1 MGDIELQ
8 NHLLPLI
15 EDGLFLETSN
25 GKLVVKGNLKSL
37 TPKRKQ
43 FLKDNKLDI
52 VRLIQAK
59 SITEPPALVKTV
71 RDEPLP
77 LSFAQQRLW
86 LLDKIEGGSAHYNMP
101 GAMRLRGVLNIEALK
116 QALDTIVERHESL
129 RTYFQEDAQGEPLQ
143 VIHPFTSLDLPEI
156 DISSLPE
163 AQREPE
169 YIDLVS
175 TEASKL
181 FDLSS
186 DMMLRALLIKLSERE
201 HILVV
206 TMHHIASDGWSM
218 GVLINEFSALYSA
231 YVRGEGSPLAALEIQ
246 YADYAY
252 WQRNWLRGEVLE
264 TQLGYWERQ
273 LSALP
278 VVHSLPLDKTRPAK
292 QTFSGSTYDSVIGPQ
307 TQQKLM
313 SLCKEVGGTLFM
325 GLHAAFSVLL
335 SRHSNET
342 DIVIGT
348 PIANREQ
355 TEVANLIGFFV
366 NTLVLRSNLKDAPS
380 FSALLEQSKN
390 MLLDAYAHQQVPFEQ
405 IVEVLQPERSLSHSP
420 LFQVMLVL
428 QNNEEGELDLPGL
441 SLSQV
446 EGAEQVAKYDL
457 TLSVTESDEGLHL
470 EWEYNTDLFVQET
483 IKRLASHFEL
493 LLEGLTDNP
502 EKSVFSIEM
511 LSEAEKHQQ
520 LVAWNDTA
528 VEYPKEQC
536 IHALFEAQVE
546 ATPDAVAVVFAEQT
560 MTYRELNAKAN
571 QLAQYLV
578 EEKGVRPDTLVGI
591 CVERSLEM
599 MVGILGVL
607 KAGGAYVPLDPNY
620 PAARLAYMLEDAN
633 LTTVLTQ
640 ESLRGVTPV
649 KASQAVYLDSSALC
663 DDLGNYSSDNV
674 GIDSVRSSH
683 LAYVIY
689 TSGSTGNP
697 KGVMIEQQSVVNLA
711 FNLKRVRSQKSA
723 NKYWGW
729 FASFAFDAS
738 IQGISQLLF
747 GQGLRII
754 PEEAKKDY
762 SVLRELLPTL
772 DIIDC
777 TPSVV
782 EMWFN
787 AGIQDELP
795 HLIIGGEAISTELW
809 AKLNRWQS
817 ECGKSV
823 LNVYGPTEG
832 TVNSTQCLI
841 SGKIPYI
848 GRCLDNVQGFVLD
861 DTLNIAPL
869 RGVGELYIGGVGLAR
884 GYLNRPELT
893 DEKFVSNPFYD
904 ETNPASSERLYKTG
918 DLVRYLPDGN
928 LEFLGRID
936 HQVKIRGF
944 RIELG
949 EIEQQLLSDGRVNDA
964 VVVADGKEADKR
976 LVAYVTHD
984 DAEAMLMDD
993 ESAQRQRNDLIESLK
1008 ARLAQ
1013 TLPDYMIPSVFVVL
1027 THMPLTPN
1035 GKIDRKGLPA
1045 PDISQQQQVYV
1056 APTTDTEKMLCEIWQ
1071 DILGVEQVGI
1081 TDNFFA
1087 LGGHSLLATKVVA
1100 KVNALLHTEVPLRLL
1115 FDKPTLAGFSDK
1127 VASLASN
1134 SKRPELNRVSQK
1146 QRGLL
1151 SFAQQR
1157 LWLLDKIEGGSAHYN
1172 MPGAMRLRGVLNIEA
1187 LKQALDTIVERHES
1201 LRTYFQE
1208 DAQGEPLQVIHPFTS
1223 LDLPE
1228 IDISSLPEAQRE
1240 PEYIDLVSTEASKLF
1255 DLSSDMMLRAL
1266 LIKLSEREHILVVTM
1281 HHIASD
1287 GWSMGVLINEFSA
1300 LYSAY
1305 VRGEGSPLAALEIQY
1320 ADYAYWQR
1328 NWLRGEVLETQLGYW
1343 ERQLSALPVVHSLP
1357 LDKTRPAK
1365 QTFSGSTYDSVIG
1378 PQTQQKL
1385 MSLCKEVGGTLFMGL
1400 HAAFSVLLSRHS
1412 NETDIVIGTPIAN
1425 REQTEV
1431 ANLIGFF
1438 VNTLVLRSNLKDAPS
1453 FSALLEQSK
1462 NMLLDAYAH
1471 QQVPFEQIVE
1481 VLQPERSLS
1490 HSPLFQVMLVLQNN
1504 EEGELDLPGL
1514 SLSQVEGAEQ
1524 VAKYDL
1530 TLSVTESDEGL
1541 HLEWEYNTDLFVQ
1554 ETIKRLASHFEL
1566 LLEGLTDNPEKSVF
1580 SIEMLSEAE
1589 KHQQLVAW
1597 NDTAVEYPKEQC
1609 IHALFEAQVEA
1620 TPDAVAVVF
1629 AEQTMTYR
1637 ELNAKA
1643 NQLAQYLV
1651 EEKGVRPDTLV
1662 GICVERSL
1670 EMMVGILGVLKAG
1683 GAYVPLDP
1691 NYPAARLAYMLEDAN
1706 LTTVL
1711 TQESLRGVTPV
1722 KASQAVYLDSS
1733 ALCDDLGNYSS
1744 DNVGIDSVR
1753 SSHLAYVIYTSG
1765 STGNPKG
1772 VMIEHR
1778 SAHGLIAWAKK
1789 HYGEAQLKAVLA
1801 STSMCFDLSIFEFFA
1816 PLSTGGKVVLV
1827 KNAFDLPATYVEDL
1841 TLINTVPSVIESLLL
1856 ELDFSMDG
1864 KVLNLAGEPLKQS
1877 LVERLYKKGFSL
1889 VYDLY
1894 GPSEC
1899 TTYSTCVERKVN
1911 GTASIGSP
1919 ISNLQCYI
1927 LHENSLLPTGGV
1939 GELYIGG
1946 VGLARG
1952 YLNRPELT
1960 DEKFVSNPF
1969 YDEANPASSERLYK
1983 TGDLVRYLPD
1993 GNLEFLGRIDH
2004 QVKIRGFRIELGE
2017 IEQQLLSDGRV
2028 NDAVVVADG
2037 KEADKRL
2044 VAYVTHDDAEAMLM
2058 DDESA
2063 QRQRNDLIES
2073 LKARLAQTLPDYMIP
2088 SVFVV
2093 LTHMPLTP
2101 NGKIDRKG
2109 LPAPDISQQQQVY
2122 VAPTTDTEKMLC
2134 EIWQDILGVEQVGI
2148 TDNFFALGGHSLL
2161 ATKVVAKVNALLH
2174 TEVPLRLLF
2183 DKPTLAGFSDKV
2195 ASLASNSKRPE
2206 LNRVSQKQRGL
2217 LSFAQQRLWLLDK
2230 IEGGSAHYNM
2240 PGAMRLRGVLNIEA
2254 LKQALD
2260 TIVERH
2266 ESLRT
2271 YFQEDAQGEPL
2282 QVIHPFT
2289 SLDLPEID
2297 ISSLPEAQREPEY
2310 IDLVSTEASKLFD
2323 LSSDMMLRA
2332 LLIKLSEREHILVVT
2347 MHHIASDGWSMGVLI
2362 NEFSALYSAYVRG
2375 EGSPLAALEIQYAD
2389 YAYWQRNWLR
2399 GEVLE
2404 TQLGYWERQLSALPV
2419 VHSLPLDKT
2428 RPAKQTF
2435 SGSTY
2440 DSVIGPQ
2447 TQQKLMSLCKE
2458 VGGTL
2463 FMGLH
2468 AAFSVLLSRHSNE
2481 TDIVIGTPIANREQT
2496 EVANLIGFFVNTLV
2510 LRSNLKDAPSFSAL
2524 LEQSKNMLLDA
2535 YAHQQVPFEQIVEV
2549 LQPERSL
2556 SHSPLFQV
2564 MLVLQNNEEGE
2575 LDLPGLSL
2583 SQVEGAEQVAKYDL
2597 TLSVTESDE
2606 GLHLEW
2612 EYNTDL
2618 FVQETIKRLA
2628 SHFELL
2634 LEGLTDNPEK
2644 SVFSIEMLSEAE
2656 KHQQLVAWN
2665 DTAVEYPKEQCI
2677 HALFEAQVEATPDA
2691 VAVVFAEQTMT
2702 YRELNAKAN
2711 QLAQYLVEE
2720 KGVRPDTLV
2729 GICVERSLEMMVGI
2743 LGVLKAGGAY
2753 VPLDPNYPAAR
2764 LAYMLEDAN
2773 LTTVLTQESLRGVT
2787 PVKASQ
2793 AVYLDSSAL
2802 CDDLG
2807 NYSSDNVGID
2817 SVRSSHLAYVIYT
2830 SGSTGNPKGV
2840 MIEHRHA
2847 TNMAIS
2853 QIDIFDL
2860 KHTSRVLGFASFSFD
2875 AAVSEWMMALLKG
2888 ACLYICSEHER
2899 ANITALESILVHKQ
2913 ITHATIPPAVLKFI
2927 DANLEYDFTS
2937 LIVAGESIDKH
2948 LSDLWSAKC
2957 RMYNAYGPTETTVC
2971 ASVAQIRSGMSVHI
2985 GKSIANVQLYV
2996 MKEGNLIPAGA
3007 AGELHIGGVGLAR
3020 GYLNR
3025 PELTDEKFV
3034 SNPFY
3039 DEANPASSE
3048 RLYKTGDLVRYLPDG
3063 NLEFLGRI
3071 DHQVKIRG
3079 FRIELGEI
3087 EQQLLS
3093 DGRVNDAVVVADGKE
3108 ADKRLV
3114 AYVTHDDAEAMLMDD
3129 ESAQRQRNDLIE
3141 SLKARLAQT
3150 LPDYMIPSVFVVL
3163 THMPLTPN
3171 GKIDRKGLPAPDI
3184 SQQQQVY
3191 VAPTTDTEKMLCE
3204 IWQDILGVEQVGIT
3218 DNFFALGGHSLLAT
3232 KVVAKVNALLH
3243 TEVPLRLLFDKP
3255 TLAGF
3260 SDKVASLA
3268 SNSKRPELN
3277 RVSQKQRGLLSFA
3290 QQRLWLLDKIEGGS
3304 AHYNMPGAMRLRG
3317 VLNIEALK
3325 QALDTIVERHE
3336 SLRTYFQEDAQG
3348 EPLQVI
3354 HPFTSLDLPEI
3365 DISSLPE
3372 AQREPEYIDLVS
3384 TEASK
3389 LFDLSSD
3396 MMLRA
3401 LLIKLSEREHILVV
3415 TMHHIASDGWSM
3427 GVLINEFSALYSAY
3441 VRGEGSPLAALE
3453 IQYADYAYWQRNW
3466 LRGEVLETQLGY
3478 WERQLSALP
3487 VVHSLP
3493 LDKTRPA
3500 KQTFSGST
3508 YDSVIGPQT
3517 QQKLMSLCKEVGG
3530 TLFMGLHAAFSVLL
3544 SRHSNETDIVIGT
3557 PIANR
3562 EQTEVANLIGFFVNT
3577 LVLRSNLKDAPSFSA
3592 LLEQSK
3598 NMLLD
3603 AYAHQQVPFEQIV
3616 EVLQPERSLSHSP
3629 LFQVMLVLQNNEEGE
3644 LDLPGLSLSQV
3655 EGAEQVAKYDL
3666 TLSVTES
3673 DEGLHL
3679 EWEYNTDLFV
3689 QETIKRLASH
3699 FELLLEGLT
3708 DNPEKSVFSIEMLS
3722 EAEKHQQLVAWNDTA
3737 VEYPKE
3743 QCIHALFEA
3752 QVEATPDAVAVVFAE
3767 QTMTYRELNAKANQ
3781 LAQYLV
3787 EEKGVRPD
3795 TLVGICV
3802 ERSLEMMVGILGVLK
3817 AGGAYVPL
3825 DPNYPAA
3832 RLAYMLEDANLTTV
3846 LTQESLRGV
3855 TPVKASQAVYLDS
3868 SALCDDLGN
3877 YSSDNV
3883 GIDSVRSSHLA
3894 YVIYT
3899 SGSTGNPK
3907 GVMIEHRHATNMA
3920 ISQIDIFD
3928 LKHTSR
3934 VLGFASFSFDAAVS
3948 EWMMAL
3954 LKGACLYICSE
3965 HERANITALESILVH
3980 KQITHATIPPA
3991 VLKFIDA
3998 NLEYDFTSLIVAGE
4012 SIDKH
4017 LSDLW
4022 SAKCRMYNAYGPTET
4037 TVCAS
4042 VAQIRSGMSVHIG
4055 KSIANVQLYVMKEG
4069 NLIPAGAAGEL
4080 HIGGVGLA
4088 RGYLNRPE
4096 LTDEKFV
4103 SNPFYDEANPASSE
4117 RLYKTGDLVR
4127 YLPDGNLEFLGR
4139 IDHQVKI
4146 RGFRI
4151 ELGEIEQQLLSDG
4164 RVNDAVVVADGKE
4177 ADKRLVAY
4185 VTHDDAEA
4193 MLMDDESAQ
4202 RQRNDLIES
4211 LKARLAQT
4219 LPDYMIPSVFVVLT
4233 HMPLTPNGKIDRKGL
4248 PAPDISQQ
4256 QQVYVAPTTDTEKM
4270 LCEIWQ
4276 DILGV
4281 EQVGITDNFF
4291 ALGGHSLLAIK
4302 VVSKV
4307 NLKLKQDIV
4316 VRDVFSFPTIQSLSL
4331 AIIGTK
4337 RRSDGQLCQPLNI
4350 MAQESERSDIA
4361 ALFIIHAVDGDIVSY
4376 RQLLASLEINM
4387 PIYGLVSQA
4396 LLKREAPSGIEDIS
4410 LISERYIKQIKSVQA
4425 TGPYFLM
4432 GWSMGGVI
4440 AMEIANQLISAGD
4453 HVTFVGL
4460 IDSVW
4465 QVGEN
4470 LTPSQ
4475 LFINKMGEEKSDLKF
4490 YSQKLE
4496 SDKGLLAKF
4505 DDGFNIWKMSRVNGM
4520 TIEQTRDIVLA
4531 NILCVEK
4538 HKLQMNSKIEQLQ
4551 YFSATE
4557 NQSGQSL
4564 KVQSALKKCFEE
4576 RVDIH
4581 EVTADHFSIM
4591 ERPSSEIVAKS
4602 ISQLVSHKNDF

>member
-8 NHLLPLI
+8 NYLLPLI

-59 SITEPPALVKTV
+59 STTEPPALVKTV

-101 GAMRLRGVLNIEALK
+101 GAMRLRGALNIEALK

-143 VIHPFTSLDLPEI
+143 VIRPFISLDLPVI

-175 TEASKL
+175 NEASKL

-231 YVRGEGSPLAALEIQ
+231 YVRGEASPLAALEIQ

-252 WQRNWLRGEVLE
+252 WQRNWLRGDVLE

-278 VVHSLPLDKTRPAK
+278 VVHSLPLDKARPAK
-292 QTFSGSTYDSVIGPQ
+292 QTFSGATYDSVIGPQ

-366 NTLVLRSNLKDAPS
+366 NTLVLRSNLKGTPS

-446 EGAEQVAKYDL
+446 EGTEQVAKYDL

-493 LLEGLTDNP
+493 LLEGLTGNP
-502 EKSVFSIEM
+502 EKPVFSIEM

-536 IHALFEAQVE
+536 IHTLFEAQVE
-546 ATPDAVAVVFAEQT
+546 ATPDAVAVVFEEQT

-578 EEKGVRPDTLVGI
+578 EEKGVIPDTLVGI

-620 PAARLAYMLEDAN
+620 PAARLAYMLEDAS

-649 KASQAVYLDSSALC
+649 KASQAVYLDSSVLC
-663 DDLGNYSSDNV
+663 DELGNYSSDNI

-697 KGVMIEQQSVVNLA
+697 KGVMIEQQSVINLA
-711 FNLKRVRSQKSA
+711 FNLKRVRSQESA

-762 SVLRELLPTL
+762 SVLREVLPTL

-795 HLIIGGEAISTELW
+795 HLIIGGEVISAELW

-841 SGKIPYI
+841 SGKVPYI
-848 GRCLDNVQGFVLD
+848 GRCLDNVQAFVLD
-861 DTLNIAPL
+861 DNLNIAPL
-869 RGVGELYIGGVGLAR
+869 RGVGELHIGGVGLAR

-893 DEKFVSNPFYD
+893 GEKFVTNPFYD
-904 ETNPASSERLYKTG
+904 EANPASSERLYKTG

-949 EIEQQLLSDGRVNDA
+949 EIERQLLSDGRVNDA
-964 VVVADGKEADKR
+964 VVVADVKEADKR

-984 DAEAMLMDD
+984 DAEAMLMDE
-993 ESAQRQRNDLIESLK
+993 ESAQRQRNDLIASLK
-1008 ARLAQ
+1008 AQLAQ

-1027 THMPLTPN
+1027 THIPLTPN
-1035 GKIDRKGLPA
+1035 GKVDRKGLPA

-1100 KVNALLHTEVPLRLL
+1100 NVNTLLHTEVPLRLL
-1115 FDKPTLAGFSDK
+1115 FDKPTLADFSDK

-1134 SKRPELNRVSQK
+1134 LKRPGLNRVSQK

-1172 MPGAMRLRGVLNIEA
+1172 MPGAMRLRGALNIEA

-1208 DAQGEPLQVIHPFTS
+1208 DAQGEPLQVIRPFIS
-1223 LDLPE
+1223 LDLPV

-1240 PEYIDLVSTEASKLF
+1240 PEYIDLVSNEASKLF

-1305 VRGEGSPLAALEIQY
+1305 VRGEASPLAALEIQY

-1328 NWLRGEVLETQLGYW
+1328 NWLRGDVLETQLGYW

-1357 LDKTRPAK
+1357 LDKARPAK
-1365 QTFSGSTYDSVIG
+1365 QTFSGATYDSVIG

-1438 VNTLVLRSNLKDAPS
+1438 VNTLVLRSNLKGTPS

-1514 SLSQVEGAEQ
+1514 SLSQVEGTEQ

-1566 LLEGLTDNPEKSVF
+1566 LLEGLTGNPEKPVF

-1609 IHALFEAQVEA
+1609 IHTLFEAQVEA

-1629 AEQTMTYR
+1629 EEQTMTYR

-1651 EEKGVRPDTLV
+1651 EEKGVIPDTLV

-1691 NYPAARLAYMLEDAN
+1691 NYPAARLAYMLEDAS

-1733 ALCDDLGNYSS
+1733 VLCDELGNYSS
-1744 DNVGIDSVR
+1744 DNIGIDSVR

-1827 KNAFDLPATYVEDL
+1827 KNAFDLPAAYVEDL

-1877 LVERLYKKGFSL
+1877 LVERLYNKGFSL

-1899 TTYSTCVERKVN
+1899 TTYSTCIERKVN
-1911 GTASIGSP
+1911 GIASIGSP

-1960 DEKFVSNPF
+1960 DEKFVTNPF

-2028 NDAVVVADG
+2028 NDAVVVADV

-2058 DDESA
+2058 DEESA
-2063 QRQRNDLIES
+2063 QRQRNDLIAS
-2073 LKARLAQTLPDYMIP
+2073 LKAQLAQTLPDYMIP

-2101 NGKIDRKG
+2101 NGKVDRKG

-2161 ATKVVAKVNALLH
+2161 ATKVVANVNTLLH

-2183 DKPTLAGFSDKV
+2183 DKPTLADFSDKV
-2195 ASLASNSKRPE
+2195 ASLASNLKRPG

-2240 PGAMRLRGVLNIEA
+2240 PGAMRLRGALNIEA

-2282 QVIHPFT
+2282 QVIRPFI
-2289 SLDLPEID
+2289 SLDLPVID

-2310 IDLVSTEASKLFD
+2310 IDLVSNEASKLFD

-2375 EGSPLAALEIQYAD
+2375 EASPLAALEIQYAD

-2399 GEVLE
+2399 GDVLE

-2419 VHSLPLDKT
+2419 VHSLPLDKA

-2435 SGSTY
+2435 SGATY

-2510 LRSNLKDAPSFSAL
+2510 LRSNLKGTPSFSAL

-2583 SQVEGAEQVAKYDL
+2583 SQVEGTEQVAKYDL

-2634 LEGLTDNPEK
+2634 LEGLTGNPEK
-2644 SVFSIEMLSEAE
+2644 PVFSIEMLSEAE

-2677 HALFEAQVEATPDA
+2677 HTLFEAQVEATPDA
-2691 VAVVFAEQTMT
+2691 VAVVFEEQTMT

-2720 KGVRPDTLV
+2720 KGVIPDTLV

-2764 LAYMLEDAN
+2764 LAYMLEDAS

-2793 AVYLDSSAL
+2793 AVYLDSSVL
-2802 CDDLG
+2802 CDELG
-2807 NYSSDNVGID
+2807 NYSSDNIGID

-2840 MIEHRHA
+2840 MIEHSHA

-2853 QIDIFDL
+2853 QIDIFDV

-2875 AAVSEWMMALLKG
+2875 AAVFEWMMALLNG

-2927 DANLEYDFTS
+2927 DVNLEYDFTS

-2957 RMYNAYGPTETTVC
+2957 RMYNAYGPTETAVC
-2971 ASVAQIRSGMSVHI
+2971 ASVAQIKPGMSVHI

-3034 SNPFY
+3034 TNPFY

-3087 EQQLLS
+3087 ERQLLS
-3093 DGRVNDAVVVADGKE
+3093 DGRVNDAVVVADVKE

-3114 AYVTHDDAEAMLMDD
+3114 AYVTHDDAEAMLMDE
-3129 ESAQRQRNDLIE
+3129 ESAQRQRNDLIA
-3141 SLKARLAQT
+3141 SLKAQLAQT

-3163 THMPLTPN
+3163 THIPLTPN
-3171 GKIDRKGLPAPDI
+3171 GKVDRKGLPAPDI

-3232 KVVAKVNALLH
+3232 KVVANVNTLLH

-3255 TLAGF
+3255 TLADF

-3268 SNSKRPELN
+3268 SNLKRPGLN

-3317 VLNIEALK
+3317 ALNIEALK

-3354 HPFTSLDLPEI
+3354 RPFISLDLPVI

-3384 TEASK
+3384 NEASK

-3441 VRGEGSPLAALE
+3441 VRGEASPLAALE

-3466 LRGEVLETQLGY
+3466 LRGDVLETQLGY

-3493 LDKTRPA
+3493 LDKARPA
-3500 KQTFSGST
+3500 KQTFSGAT

-3577 LVLRSNLKDAPSFSA
+3577 LVLRSNLKGTPSFSA

-3655 EGAEQVAKYDL
+3655 EGTEQVAKYDL

-3708 DNPEKSVFSIEMLS
+3708 GNPEKPVFSIEMLS

-3743 QCIHALFEA
+3743 QCIHTLFEA
-3752 QVEATPDAVAVVFAE
+3752 QVEATPDAVAVVFEE

-3787 EEKGVRPD
+3787 EEKGVIPD

-3832 RLAYMLEDANLTTV
+3832 RLAYMLEDASLTTV

-3868 SALCDDLGN
+3868 SVLCDELGN
-3877 YSSDNV
+3877 YSSDNI

-3907 GVMIEHRHATNMA
+3907 GVMIEHSHATNMA

-3928 LKHTSR
+3928 VKHTSR

-3954 LKGACLYICSE
+3954 LNGACLYICSE

-3991 VLKFIDA
+3991 VLKFIDV

-4037 TVCAS
+4037 AVCAS
-4042 VAQIRSGMSVHIG
+4042 VAQIKPGMSVHIG

-4103 SNPFYDEANPASSE
+4103 TNPFYDEANPASSE

-4164 RVNDAVVVADGKE
+4164 RVNDAVVVADVKE

-4193 MLMDDESAQ
+4193 MLMDEESAQ
-4202 RQRNDLIES
+4202 RQRNDLIAS
-4211 LKARLAQT
+4211 LKAQLAQT

-4233 HMPLTPNGKIDRKGL
+4233 HMPLTPNGKVDRKGL

-4302 VVSKV
+4302 AVSKV
-4307 NLKLKQDIV
+4307 NLELKQDIV
-4316 VRDVFSFPTIQSLSL
+4316 VRDIFSFPTIQSLSF
-4331 AIIGTK
+4331 AMGTK
-4337 RRSDGQLCQPLNI
+4337 RVSYGQLCQPLNI
-4350 MAQESERSDIA
+4350 MAQESERSDIE

-4376 RQLLASLEINM
+4376 RQLLASLEIDM

-4396 LLKREAPSGIEDIS
+4396 LQEREAPSGIEDIS

-4465 QVGEN
+4465 QVGKN
-4470 LTPSQ
+4470 LTPNQ
-4475 LFINKMGEEKSDLKF
+4475 LFINKMGEGKSDLTF

-4505 DDGFNIWKMSRVNGM
+4505 DDGFNIWQMSRVNGM

-4538 HKLQMNSKIEQLQ
+4538 HKLQMNNKIEQLQ

-4557 NQSGQSL
+4557 NQSDQSL

-4591 ERPSSEIVAKS
+4591 EKPSSEIVAKS
-4602 ISQLVSHKNDF
+4602 ISQLVSHKK